1 MRRLGSLF
9 TALPDLGL
17 GAVYLITWI
26 APYALGRRM
35 VAHLMLVML
44 LEFIIVHSSGF
55 MGSVLYGDARRVGKV
70 TATLGFGIFYTLFVA
85 GFALAFAT
93 WWPIWAF
100 WGLTL
105 NRLLG
110 ALVGQATTGAEKT
123 YVQKG
128 WAIGVIFYLAFVF
141 ATTLLPVPSLGITS
155 AVRASQ
161 HLPGSGLWIDAPHRV
176 IAFGF
181 LYFTSWGISDLYGH
195 RWLSA
200 RGLPTGKPK
209 AGTGE
214 PKSDTG
220 LRSS

>member
-1 MRRLGSLF
+1 MRRLGALF

-17 GAVYLITWI
+17 GAVYLVTWI
-26 APYALGRRM
+26 VPYAFGRRM

-55 MGSVLYGDARRVGKV
+55 MGSVLYSDARRVGKV
-70 TATLGFGIFYTLFVA
+70 TATLGFGVFYTLFVA
-85 GFALAFAT
+85 AFALAFGT

-100 WGLTL
+100 GGLTL

-110 ALVGQATTGAEKT
+110 AVVGQAPTGAEKA
-123 YVQKG
+123 YVLKG

-141 ATTLLPVPSLGITS
+141 TTTLLPIPALGITS

-161 HLPGSGLWIDAPHRV
+161 DLPGSGLWIDAPQRV

-181 LYFTSWGISDLYGH
+181 LYFTAWGISDLYGH
-195 RWLSA
+195 RWLSTQ
-200 RGLPTGKPK
+200 GLPTGKRE
-209 AGTGE
+209 AGTGGRE
-214 PKSDTG
+214 ASTG
-220 LRSS
+220 